1 MVSNMQDASER
12 QGGLLNTD
20 CWVSYL
26 QFVILGLGLRISISK
41 KFPGDGDASSP
52 GTVN

>member
-1 MVSNMQDASER
+1 MTRRLVKHRLLGVTSAVCDAVS
-12 QGGLLNTD
+12 
-20 CWVSYL
+20 
-26 QFVILGLGLRISISK
+26 LGLGLRISISK

>member
-1 MVSNMQDASER
+1 MTRRLVKHR
-12 QGGLLNTD
+12 LLGVTSVVCD
-20 CWVSYL
+20 TES
-26 QFVILGLGLRISISK
+26 LGLALRTPVSK